1 MLGLPAA
8 EFCVNSETQGPHT
21 HTQFSPPPQS
31 PSDRRDPESHD
42 KSVDTN

>member
-8 EFCVNSETQGPHT
+8 EFCVNSETQGPHPT
-21 HTQFSPPPQS
+21 PILLRS
-31 PSDRRDPESHD
+31 PSNRRDPESPD